1 MDFKSSILMQFSTD
15 THKPFNMLEKYE
27 MSWSL
32 GTKLKAAPQKICK
45 SHFGILFFG
54 QLHSSSVLSKII
66 KLLFLLIPRSFVLNL
81 GAASESSSGFLIDLE
96 QCMWLSW
103 LLAGNFCTG
112 RAIFLEGSCKKNACV
127 RVLIGVCVNGSDCVP
142 AYNMFMCLWMPFCA
156 PLQPSSAIYRHFCT
170 GRFSFAFS
178 PSQVWC

>member
-1 MDFKSSILMQFSTD
+1 MEFGNKTQSSPAENMQISFWNPVFRSVAFLVCLV
-15 THKPFNMLEKYE
+15 KNN
-27 MSWSL
+27 
-32 GTKLKAAPQKICK
+32 KIT
-45 SHFGILFFG
+45 LF
-54 QLHSSSVLSKII
+54 
-66 KLLFLLIPRSFVLNL
+66 LIPRSFVLNL
-81 GAASESSSGFLIDLE
+81 GAASESSSAFLIDLE